1 MHIAMRIFHAYITTY
16 SNQNHCQKNSN
27 KSCHYQ
33 FCSHFEHKKDN
44 QYIYIDFSIDI
55 YFYERIKFK
64 YEIDLSLNMT
74 SKREKLKN
82 GEISKKELCFIIVE
96 LIDKIDDLE
105 REKKEQNIELP
116 DDIRRFFQ

>member
-1 MHIAMRIFHAYITTY
+1 
-16 SNQNHCQKNSN
+16 
-27 KSCHYQ
+27 
-33 FCSHFEHKKDN
+33 
-44 QYIYIDFSIDI
+44 
-55 YFYERIKFK
+55 
-64 YEIDLSLNMT
+64 MT

-105 REKKEQNIELP
+105 REIKEQNIELP